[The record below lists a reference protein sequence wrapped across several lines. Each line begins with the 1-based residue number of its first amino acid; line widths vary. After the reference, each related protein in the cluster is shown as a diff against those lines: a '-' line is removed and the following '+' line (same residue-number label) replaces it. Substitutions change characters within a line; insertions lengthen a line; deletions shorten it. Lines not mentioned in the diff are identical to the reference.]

1 MLIAEKPLDTRG
13 PHISPLCPE
22 QPTRADVAE
31 GLRRARYHQL
41 ELSWLFAQ
49 DPDAPPS
56 HRGAERAR
64 ASILV
69 VARSGLVRRSPR
81 AATRE
86 KPSASAGRQHQ
97 PANREKQQEPEQDAQ
112 LAPPSD

>member
-64 ASILV
+64 TSILV
-69 VARSGLVRRSPR
+69 VARSGP
-81 AATRE
+81 E
-86 KPSASAGRQHQ
+86 KPAGASFTAGRYQRETVRQCRATTHQ
-97 PANREKQQEPEQDAQ
+97 PANRRNSRS
-112 LAPPSD
+112 PSRTPS